1 MHPRM
6 FFFLPSAARPFSTS
20 NFVFFFCQE
29 TLIFPSYPMML
40 ARLSTGYHW
49 KQMKVSVLKKWNAY
63 RRRGHY
69 PFFFSKCL
77 PFFLWRKNLKIWCNK
92 AHSMPQI
99 LFTSFCTWCEFTE
112 WRGWWSFGWFIG
124 RSVGWPSIHKP
135 TKNCM
140 LYCFLVIKF
149 LLVCMKKYTPL
160 VRRSAPLFEQIFLF
174 DSLMNS

>member
-1 MHPRM
+1 VEEKFEKFDAIRRTPCLKFRS
-6 FFFLPSAARPFSTS
+6 LL
-20 NFVFFFCQE
+20 FVHGVCSPNDE
-29 TLIFPSYPMML
+29 V
-40 ARLSTGYHW
+40 G
-49 KQMKVSVLKKWNAY
+49 
-63 RRRGHY
+63 G
-69 PFFFSKCL
+69 CL
-77 PFFLWRKNLKIWCNK
+77 
-92 AHSMPQI
+92 
-99 LFTSFCTWCEFTE
+99 
-112 WRGWWSFGWFIG
+112 FGWFIG